1 MGCVRPTDRGATC
14 HVSSLEVLPARQ
26 IPRLSPHLS
35 LLTFQE
41 AIRTDSVDG
50 QTPDRKDSLQAEPGE
65 TPLSAKQPQSTFTP
79 SPHHPTAASL
89 PGTPPRSPPSSPHR
103 RPSTLARKHARG
115 QHSVPSCPP
124 SPGGSPPDPEGCL
137 FESSDLADEEVC
149 HINSSAKDWAGE
161 HSDAGSRSTS
171 PFISPAPSPAPL
183 KNCSTTSLSGGSSK
197 EKDLK
202 KFYSIDTKGFLN
214 KPSWADDQRRH
225 SIEICPS
232 VSDGDCSFE
241 DAAEEK
247 QRSPAHIQTE
257 SEYIHGARRKKKM
270 SPPCIS
276 IDPPMEDD
284 GGAASRTK
292 PSENSML
299 RRRTPSC
306 EFPAYRE
313 SLELA
318 ESQPGEPASKAER
331 RGQPPCRGEH
341 LTIPNFSFE
350 QSDGSSLSSLSDL
363 LLDSGQSTPASVE
376 SRPDPATSE
385 LKKPDHLK
393 TQWSNVE
400 KSKELLGMAKSP
412 LRKQDLVPVTVATE
426 DDIDDPV

>member
-1 MGCVRPTDRGATC
+1 M
-14 HVSSLEVLPARQ
+14 
-26 IPRLSPHLS
+26 
-35 LLTFQE
+35 
-41 AIRTDSVDG
+41 
-50 QTPDRKDSLQAEPGE
+50 
-65 TPLSAKQPQSTFTP
+65 QPQSTFAS
-79 SPHHPTAASL
+79 SPVHPLAASL
-89 PGTPPRSPPSSPHR
+89 PGTPPCSAPSSPHR
-103 RPSTLARKHARG
+103 HPSALARKHSGG
-115 QHSVPSCPP
+115 QHSVPSHPP
-124 SPGGSPPDPEGCL
+124 SPGNSPPDPEGCL
-137 FESSDLADEEVC
+137 FESSDLADEEVR
-149 HINSSAKDWAGE
+149 HINSSAKDWGGE
-161 HSDAGSRSTS
+161 HSDAGSCSTS
-171 PFISPAPSPAPL
+171 PFISPAPSPVPL
-183 KNCSTTSLSGGSSK
+183 KNCSTSSLSRGSSK

-202 KFYSIDTKGFLN
+202 KFYSIDTKGFLT

-232 VSDGDCSFE
+232 ISDRGCGFE
-241 DAAEEK
+241 DVAEEK
-247 QRSPAHIQTE
+247 QRSPAHIQAE
-257 SEYIHGARRKKKM
+257 SEYTHGARRKKKM

-350 QSDGSSLSSLSDL
+350 QLDGSSLSSLSDL
-363 LLDSGQSTPASVE
+363 LLDSSQSTPGSGD
-376 SRPDPATSE
+376 SRPEPTTSE
-385 LKKPDHLK
+385 LKKPEHLK
-393 TQWSNVE
+393 TQRSNVE
-400 KSKELLGMAKSP
+400 KSKELPGSAKSP
-412 LRKQDLVPVTVATE
+412 LGKQDLVPVTVATE
-426 DDIDDPV
+426 EDIDDPV

>member
-1 MGCVRPTDRGATC
+1 MGCIRPTNPSATC
-14 HVSSLEVLPARQ
+14 PVPSLEVPPAQQ
-26 IPRLSPHLS
+26 IPKLLPHLS

-50 QTPDRKDSLQAEPGE
+50 HTLERKDSLQAEPGE
-65 TPLSAKQPQSTFTP
+65 MLPSPKHPQSTFTP
-79 SPHHPTAASL
+79 SPHHPTATSL
-89 PGTPPRSPPSSPHR
+89 PGTPPLSPPASPHR
-103 RPSTLARKHARG
+103 HPGTLARKHTRS
-115 QHSVPSCPP
+115 QHSVPSRPP
-124 SPGGSPPDPEGCL
+124 SPDSSQPSPEGGL
-137 FESSDLADEEVC
+137 FESSDLADEEVR
-149 HINSSAKDWAGE
+149 HINSSAKDWGGE
-161 HSDAGSRSTS
+161 HSNAGSCSTS
-171 PFISPAPSPAPL
+171 PFISPAPSPVPL
-183 KNCSTTSLSGGSSK
+183 KNCSTTSLSRGSNK

-202 KFYSIDTKGFLN
+202 KFYSIDPKGFLT

-232 VSDGDCSFE
+232 IGDRDFE
-241 DAAEEK
+241 DAAEDK
-247 QRSPAHIQTE
+247 QRSPAHIQAE

-318 ESQPGEPASKAER
+318 ESQPGEPGSKTER

-350 QSDGSSLSSLSDL
+350 QLDGSSSSSLSDL
-363 LLDSGQSTPASVE
+363 LLNSGQSA
-376 SRPDPATSE
+376 PDPGASE
-385 LKKPDHLK
+385 LKQMDHLK
-393 TQWSNVE
+393 TQWSNSE
-400 KSKELLGMAKSP
+400 KSKELLGGTKSP

-426 DDIDDPV
+426 EDIDDPV